1 MPSLHRITKLIDFC
15 YGHRLM
21 NYAGKCRFLH
31 GHNGRI
37 EVDERHA
44 TSVAGV
50 WAGGDCVGGKLDLT
64 VQAVED
70 GKRAAHAIDH
80 ALSAPRA

>member
-1 MPSLHRITKLIDFC
+1 MLKAIGQVLVADPLRDGAHESLALRD
-15 YGHRLM
+15 
-21 NYAGKCRFLH
+21 
-31 GHNGRI
+31 GRI
-37 EVDERHA
+37 VVDERHA
-44 TSVAGV
+44 TSLAGV

-80 ALSAPRA
+80 ALSARRA

>member
-1 MPSLHRITKLIDFC
+1 MPEKIPTVLVVDDSAFMRKLIAE
-15 YGHRLM
+15 M
-21 NYAGKCRFLH
+21 V
-31 GHNGRI
+31 
-37 EVDERHA
+37 E
-44 TSVAGV
+44 
-50 WAGGDCVGGKLDLT
+50 LDLT